1 MLTFQLIW
9 KVFVMSVIWFLLIGA
24 VAGWL
29 AGLIMKGG
37 GFGLVGNMVVG
48 VLGSVIGGYLF
59 DSVGVSAGNLLTAL
73 IGALVLLFLVGLLR
87 RGR

>member
-1 MLTFQLIW
+1 
-9 KVFVMSVIWFLLIGA
+9 MSVIWFLLIGA